1 MKILFLG
8 SESPECKKL
17 SLFLH
22 SVGEEVVF
30 VTEKLT
36 LQKIKEIKPEI
47 TISYNYHFILKP
59 EIFNFSRLGTVNLH
73 ISYLPWN
80 KGADPNFW
88 SHIENT
94 PKGVT
99 IHYIDSGV
107 DTGDIIGQESVIFS
121 DADTLTSSYEKLHT
135 TILCLFEKLWPQ
147 IRSGRALRYKQQGEG
162 TLHRLQD
169 KEHFKNLLAEKG
181 YDILIK
187 DLAVLH
193 LNHKSIH

>member
-8 SESPECKKL
+8 SENPECERIL
-17 SLFLH
+17 SFLH
-22 SVGEEVVF
+22 SAGEEVVF
-30 VTEKLT
+30 LAEKIT
-36 LQKIKEIKPEI
+36 LEKIQEIVPGI
-47 TISYNYHFILKP
+47 IVSYNYRWILKP
-59 EIFNFSRLGTVNLH
+59 EIFNLPTLGAINLH

-80 KGADPNFW
+80 RGADPNFW
-88 SHIENT
+88 SHIERT

-99 IHYIDSGV
+99 IHHIDSGV

-147 IRSGRALRYKQQGEG
+147 IRSGRAPRYTQQGKG